1 MQLFNRDG
9 AHVSATLSGN
19 IAVGS
24 GATFRD
30 LFDCQI
36 EINHCIFCAM
46 YTQNG
51 YYANGK
57 GYVLEFI
64 CDRQLSSADYSVS
77 YEEKNSTTGDTT
89 QRTFSLSQIGIGSF
103 TNNMNATNA
112 VRVAIS
118 SVDITKANAT
128 ATERQLWRYR
138 FSNVQ
143 QMVGGSNNMP
153 VQTNF
158 ILSIDGAPCILC
170 DANYENPQY
179 TYTNHCY
186 GQYLGFSS
194 GTPRLE
200 LSGYYYEQSAWDS
213 WVSSSVGNAGDYGN
227 FGLAQLVWLWVQANG
242 NLNTDFDIDTPFNPL
257 PTDFYIAVN
266 AYSNHADAGQQTID
280 FTWSPQNIEELNIDL
295 SNVQLHFDFFMTGG
309 YDWETSVA
317 YSENSFS
324 TSYKTLLENLE
335 IPWYRNVLNK
345 LPLPS
350 QEINTTIS
358 VLIWWSDP
366 TGNAGKCRYEIK
378 YDGTNSIT
386 VDKMQDETSGY
397 WTYLTADD
405 NDPNQPYD
413 GDPNPYDDL
422 SGFGGGTDAV
432 NGSALLTTSYALSVS
447 GAHDFGNWLWGTGL
461 DLSQLK
467 MVVNNPIENIVSCK
481 LFPFSL
487 SGTASTV
494 KLGNLTSPVNAFLLP
509 ENVARTFDMGTVTVH
524 RKYNSFLDYAPY
536 TTVRIYLP
544 YLGLHELDTN
554 VVMGQTIRVKYYVD
568 LVTGHCRAIVFL
580 DGATKKKIQQ
590 IDGMIGQ
597 GVPVVG
603 SNRAQVEAGYIVGGA
618 QAVANF
624 VGGIG
629 SAIMGNIGSGIA
641 DIGNAV
647 KGGLQTAMQQY
658 HTYTSGTPSPA
669 LSRFDEQKICIFV
682 DRPVYTEPDK
692 FKHQNGKMCNLTCKL
707 GTLSGYTVIDNTVDL
722 SSIPCNKEER
732 DELLK
737 LLTSG
742 IYL

>member
-1 MQLFNRDG
+1 MAKIFSNPQTLTDFRMEFYGKYGTPLFKN
-9 AHVSATLSGN
+9 VVTLSKNTSATNILFLAVYPMGNSGTNAKIGLAVVRQGNPNTN
-19 IAVGS
+19 IVFVRNE
-24 GATFRD
+24 TN
-30 LFDCQI
+30 L
-36 EINHCIFCAM
+36 
-46 YTQNG
+46 
-51 YYANGK
+51 
-57 GYVLEFI
+57 
-64 CDRQLSSADYSVS
+64 
-77 YEEKNSTTGDTT
+77 TTGTSSNYNHTT
-89 QRTFSLSQIGIGSF
+89 AIRLS
-103 TNNMNATNA
+103 ATNH
-112 VRVAIS
+112 VTNVSGS
-118 SVDITKANAT
+118 SYRSIIGMSGDDITKANLT
-128 ATERQLWRYR
+128 LDLV
-138 FSNVQ
+138 NVSSIEID
-143 QMVGGSNNMP
+143 VKNNSSAYPPEISLTMSANVPVVFLNSSEYGNNTMTVVTNGEYYNSSLIMP
-153 VQTNF
+153 QNYD
-158 ILSIDGAPCILC
+158 SGDGAQWLS
-170 DANYENPQY
+170 AYTGGYATFNYY
-179 TYTNHCY
+179 
-186 GQYLGFSS
+186 
-194 GTPRLE
+194 
-200 LSGYYYEQSAWDS
+200 S
-213 WVSSSVGNAGDYGN
+213 WYN
-227 FGLAQLVWLWVQANG
+227 LAKLLALANG
-242 NLNTDFDIDTPFNPL
+242 NLDANIDTPLPFEPL
-257 PTDFYIAVN
+257 PTDFYITVN
-266 AYSNHADAGQQTID
+266 AYSNHADSGQQTID
-280 FTWSPQNIEELNIDL
+280 FSWMPQNAEELEIDL
-295 SNVQLHFDFFMTGG
+295 SNVDLHFDFFMTGG
-309 YDWETSVA
+309 YDWKTSVK
-317 YSENSFS
+317 YSENGFS

-350 QEINTTIS
+350 QETNTTIS
-358 VLIWWSDP
+358 VSIWWSDT

-378 YDGTNSIT
+378 YNGANSIT

-397 WTYLTADD
+397 WTYITADD

-413 GDPNPYDDL
+413 DDPNPYDDL
-422 SGFGGGTDAV
+422 SNFGGGTDAV

-461 DLSQLK
+461 DLNQLK

-487 SGTASTV
+487 TGTASTV
-494 KLGNLTSPVNAFLLP
+494 KLGNLTSPVNAYLLP

-524 RKYNSFLDYAPY
+524 RQYNSFLDYAPY

-554 VVMGQTIRVKYYVD
+554 TVMGQAIRVKYYVD

-580 DGATKKKIQQ
+580 DGAQLKKVQQ

-597 GVPVVG
+597 DVPVVG

-629 SAIMGNIGSGIA
+629 SAIMGNIGSGLS

-669 LSRFDEQKICIFV
+669 LSRFDEQKICVFV
-682 DRPVYTEPDK
+682 NRPVYTEPFK
-692 FKHQNGKMCNLTCKL
+692 FGHQNGKMCNLTCKL